1 MADKMAAQFD
11 VSFHFDMFENRF
23 LEYDIY
29 TNQKNSQ
36 MCARVRSS
44 SLASPAVHLSHPKL
58 HYAPR
63 QISIIKRP

>member
-1 MADKMAAQFD
+1 MAAQFD